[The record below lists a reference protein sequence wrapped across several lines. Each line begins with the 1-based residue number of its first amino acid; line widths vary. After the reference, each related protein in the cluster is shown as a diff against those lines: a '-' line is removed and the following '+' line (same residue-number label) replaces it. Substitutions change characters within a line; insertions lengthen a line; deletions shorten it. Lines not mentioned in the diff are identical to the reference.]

1 MGKYQQLVK
10 LSFKSMS
17 NYLLN
22 EHIFNSSNWLGPRQE
37 HVRKDLLKTQ
47 LDDEEIVFIVNGHP
61 GATYYA
67 FSNQH
72 ISYNLLLTL

>member
-1 MGKYQQLVK
+1 MLDLTHNVIIYS
-10 LSFKSMS
+10 LSNF
-17 NYLLN
+17 LLN
-22 EHIFNSSNWLGPRQE
+22 ELGPRQE